1 MDKRIE
7 KAVRD
12 CSICKIRDAPLT
24 RVKLPEKF
32 WEKVA
37 VDCVG
42 PYVLAPRDQ
51 MYAVTLVDFRSK
63 WSEVAFM
70 SKVISANVVG
80 LLEKVFAREGYP

>member
-12 CSICKIRDAPLT
+12 CSICKIRDAPLP

-42 PYVLAPRDQ
+42 PYVLAPRD
-51 MYAVTLVDFRSK
+51 
-63 WSEVAFM
+63 
-70 SKVISANVVG
+70 
-80 LLEKVFAREGYP
+80 

>member
-1 MDKRIE
+1 MAHQGITKCVRRICAMYWWKSMDKRIE

-42 PYVLAPRDQ
+42 PYFLAPSD
-51 MYAVTLVDFRSK
+51 
-63 WSEVAFM
+63 
-70 SKVISANVVG
+70 
-80 LLEKVFAREGYP
+80 